1 MSVRYCISTVASLLF
16 SVLFLLSPPV
26 VACTT
31 FASVGTANYDGGLII
46 AKNRDSLATYENLAV
61 RSEPGKNSYLGLF
74 YNTTSSTPYPYVAAG
89 INEYGLSVVQNEAA
103 SIYNANTFN
112 DADQSAVIY
121 TILENYN
128 SVADV
133 LADQK
138 TLFGNGLANFLI
150 IGDKTQAI
158 LVEVGSTNDT
168 FQILNASD
176 NNNRVFH
183 TNHYVLSEMRSLNKI
198 YYADSEDRF
207 VAIKRL
213 MTQAPAQY
221 TAGGSYFDWV
231 SNAENGPM
239 KSILREVTVASWI
252 ASIPENGPPG
262 LILRFTSPTQE
273 FQRYYLELTPE
284 FWSNPAALI
293 KPTPLSIDGL
303 NPEPIGSEL
312 RYRYVGRQ

>member
-1 MSVRYCISTVASLLF
+1 MPTRYCISTAASLLF
-16 SVLFLLSPPV
+16 SVLLLLPPPV

-31 FASVGTANYDGGLII
+31 FASVGTANYNGGLII

-61 RSEPGKNSYLGLF
+61 KSEAGKNSYLGLF
-74 YNTTSSTPYPYVAAG
+74 YNTTSSTPYPYLAAG
-89 INEYGLSVVQNEAA
+89 INQQGLSVVQNEAA
-103 SIYNANTFN
+103 SIYNASTFN

-121 TILENYN
+121 TILENYS

-158 LVEVGSTNDT
+158 LVEVGSTEGS

-176 NNNRVFH
+176 NHNRVFH
-183 TNHYVLSEMRSLNKI
+183 TNHYVLSDMLSLNKI

-207 VAIKRL
+207 VAIKNL
-213 MTQAPAQY
+213 MSNALAQY
-221 TAGGSYFDWV
+221 SADGSYFSWV
-231 SNAENGPM
+231 SNAENGPL

-252 ASIPENGPPG
+252 ASVPEDGTPE
-262 LILRFTSPTQE
+262 LILRFTSPSLE
-273 FQRYYLELTPE
+273 FQRYYLQLTPE
-284 FWSNPAALI
+284 FWSDPTAMI
-293 KPTPLSIDGL
+293 TPTPLSTNGL
-303 NPEPIGSEL
+303 NPEPIGSES
-312 RYRYVGRQ
+312 RYRYVGEE